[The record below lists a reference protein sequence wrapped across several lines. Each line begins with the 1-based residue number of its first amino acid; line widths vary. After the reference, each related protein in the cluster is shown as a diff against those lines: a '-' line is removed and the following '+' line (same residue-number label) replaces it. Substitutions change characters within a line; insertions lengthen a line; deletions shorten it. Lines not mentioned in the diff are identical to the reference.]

1 MATFKIVVQK
11 KRKDGFYTVYI
22 RLTHN
27 RRICYIK
34 TDKLV
39 NEKGLVA
46 GTKEIKD
53 TFVLNSLMSIINEW
67 ITRLNHVDTSSW
79 TLEEVKNYVEMS
91 NQDISFSKFAREY
104 INTLYDTLVPNTVYS
119 YELALSNLEK
129 YAESDNVM
137 FCQLTVKFVEGWI
150 RSLNKS
156 RAAKFSYPT
165 LIRKIFKEGIKQY
178 NDYDNNIVYIQNN
191 PWIKVKIPKIDRA
204 DKRAITMEEC
214 RVFFALEPK
223 NEKAQMTIDICKMM
237 LCLAGINVVDLY
249 YMQKSSFFDGIL
261 HYERRKTKGR
271 REDHAYIEMKVPDM
285 LIPTF
290 ERYKTEEDDPY
301 LFNFHKN
308 RTVGGL
314 NSLMHNYLK
323 MICKDQL
330 ALPEGVHYTPYTFRH
345 TWATIAQNDVGA
357 NYEEIGFAMNHVS
370 AHKVTMGY
378 VKPDFSRAW
387 ELNEGVVE
395 KVFFTNEKSK
405 RLSRNKITSFDKID
419 DKVELEAEAF
429 YMGEVVAKCEGKGYV
444 DAEEIIAQLM
454 ANLDSSVPV
463 KCTIQIKVVN
473 KTKKQTKFFE
483 RQR

>member
-53 TFVLNSLMSIINEW
+53 TFVLNSLMSQINEW
-67 ITRLNHVDTSSW
+67 ITRLNHVDISSW

-91 NQDISFSKFAREY
+91 DQDISFSKFAREY

-191 PWIKVKIPKIDRA
+191 P
-204 DKRAITMEEC
+204 
-214 RVFFALEPK
+214 
-223 NEKAQMTIDICKMM
+223 
-237 LCLAGINVVDLY
+237 
-249 YMQKSSFFDGIL
+249 
-261 HYERRKTKGR
+261 
-271 REDHAYIEMKVPDM
+271 
-285 LIPTF
+285 
-290 ERYKTEEDDPY
+290 
-301 LFNFHKN
+301 
-308 RTVGGL
+308 
-314 NSLMHNYLK
+314 
-323 MICKDQL
+323 
-330 ALPEGVHYTPYTFRH
+330 
-345 TWATIAQNDVGA
+345 
-357 NYEEIGFAMNHVS
+357 
-370 AHKVTMGY
+370 
-378 VKPDFSRAW
+378 
-387 ELNEGVVE
+387 
-395 KVFFTNEKSK
+395 
-405 RLSRNKITSFDKID
+405 
-419 DKVELEAEAF
+419 
-429 YMGEVVAKCEGKGYV
+429 
-444 DAEEIIAQLM
+444 
-454 ANLDSSVPV
+454 
-463 KCTIQIKVVN
+463 
-473 KTKKQTKFFE
+473 
-483 RQR
+483 